1 MTAETD
7 LLPLPE
13 PVAVKYPDSGL
24 RDDEH
29 ALRLW
34 AAHGYDTG
42 GEPLFSAE
50 QLREAI
56 APLQAEVEALRA
68 EVERL
73 QEAVRPKREDEC
85 LTLDHW
91 RMRAYDLEANWSRC
105 SRACAAEQT
114 KREQAEARAE
124 RLAAAL
130 RHSRWCLTCAE
141 YGWDSCD
148 DGRKNDALLR
158 DQEEG
163 K

>member
-7 LLPLPE
+7 LPPLPE

-50 QLREAI
+50 QLREAT
-56 APLQAEVEALRA
+56 APLQAEIDALRTRLEDTVRDSTNKIEALRA
-68 EVERL
+68 EVAEW
-73 QEAVRPKREDEC
+73 KRV
-85 LTLDHW
+85 
-91 RMRAYDLEANWSRC
+91 
-105 SRACAAEQT
+105 AAA
-114 KREQAEARAE
+114 QAELHGDSEARAE
-124 RLAAAL
+124 RMVEAL
-130 RHSRWCLTCAE
+130 REWWAAHRPLGWTEDQHRACPYVNLPTDTDKALAE
-141 YGWDSCD
+141 
-148 DGRKNDALLR
+148 ALLR

-163 K
+163 Q